1 MISGLYTAASGMIA
15 EQRREQ
21 ILSNNLNNMD
31 TPGYKQD
38 TSKLRSFPEMLMQRI
53 GGDAPTA
60 SVGDLPTGVYDEETV
75 PDFSQ
80 GTLTQTDK
88 KTDVAISTQQLPVNP
103 TTGAQEGALLFR
115 VQTPAGA
122 TRYTRDGHFT
132 LNAAGQLTDDAGDKV
147 LDSAGQPLQVG
158 SEDISI
164 ADDGTISSMATGARL
179 GQIGISYAANT
190 NQLVQEGGGLYRL
203 QGGGTLPSAIGQ
215 NAVAYQLKQGSLE
228 GSNVSPDETVTDMME
243 AYRSFEANQK
253 VLQILNNTLDKA
265 VNQVGRIN
273 S

>member
-15 EQRREQ
+15 EQRRQE

-38 TSKLRSFPEMLMQRI
+38 NTKLRAFPEMLMQRI
-53 GGDAPTA
+53 GGDTPVANI
-60 SVGDLPTGVYDEETV
+60 GDLPTGVYAEETV

-80 GTLTQTDK
+80 GTLTDTGK
-88 KTDVAISTQQLPVNP
+88 KTDVALVTNQLPVNP
-103 TTGAQEGALLFR
+103 TTGAQEGALLFS

-122 TRYTRDGHFT
+122 VRYTRDGHFT

-147 LDSAGQPLQVG
+147 LDTNGNPIRVN
-158 SEDISI
+158 SEDIQVAS
-164 ADDGTISSMATGARL
+164 DGTITNSASGAQL
-179 GQIGISYAANT
+179 GQIGVSYAANT
-190 NQLVQEGGGLYRL
+190 NQLVKEGGGLYRL
-203 QGGGTLPSAIGQ
+203 QNGTLPSATGQ
-215 NAVAYQLKQGSLE
+215 ANVAYQLKQGSLE
-228 GSNVSPDETVTDMME
+228 GSNVSPDETMTDMMG

-253 VLQILNNTLDKA
+253 VLLILDNTLDKA

-273 S
+273 